1 MQEENGGLRSEEN
14 IFKIVDILQRTFLAA
29 LFFKFLEQCDGGAV
43 VFLILG
49 DFRSILSGSV

>member
-1 MQEENGGLRSEEN
+1 MGLQSEEN
-14 IFKIVDILQRTFLAA
+14 IFKIVDILQRTFLVA
-29 LFFKFLEQCDGGAV
+29 LFFKFLEQYDGGAI